1 MKFGA
6 DFETLL
12 ARFSEDTNKPLTIAV
27 SGGSD
32 SLALLWNT
40 HEWSARSGRQ
50 LQVFTVDHR
59 LRAESAS
66 EAEHVAGLC
75 EALGHFHMTLTWDT
89 PKKTQSAAREA
100 RYELICKAMQ
110 ASGGRVLLTGHTFD
124 DVFETAMIRRRR
136 GVRDASIAGPA
147 LAAPAPV
154 WPNGR
159 AITVIRPLIHA
170 TRSALRQFL
179 TERDCA
185 WIEDPSNESIQFERV
200 RVRKFLARHP
210 SLADLGRSF
219 VQVQQKQRATR
230 DASLGKHLS
239 QVEVHADG
247 TIEVHQSPMTAR
259 AMALLA
265 RCASGTASEPRL
277 GAVRDMLSS
286 LTRPG
291 QRQTLGGA
299 WSQKTPT
306 GLLIGR
312 DPGATNLKTDHELFD
327 GRFER
332 KPGAGLPQPAEQT
345 FLVRHAS
352 PPDSDWREIVSDR
365 ISHLALCLQTP
376 LLNPVES

>member
-1 MKFGA
+1 MKFEA

-12 ARFSEDTNKPLTIAV
+12 ARFSEDSSQPITIAV

-32 SLALLWNT
+32 SLALLWLS

-50 LQVFTVDHR
+50 LQVFTVDHG
-59 LRAESAS
+59 LRAESAG
-66 EAEHVAGLC
+66 EAQHVASLC
-75 EALGHFHMTLTWDT
+75 EALGHAHKTLTWDT
-89 PKKTQSAAREA
+89 PKKTQNAARQA
-100 RYELICKAMQ
+100 RYGLICKAMQ
-110 ASGGRVLLTGHTFD
+110 SSGGRVLLTGHTLD
-124 DVFETAMIRRRR
+124 DVLETAMIRRRR
-136 GVRDASIAGPA
+136 GVRDASIAGPT

-154 WPNGR
+154 WPDGR
-159 AITVIRPLIHA
+159 AITVIRSLIHE
-170 TRSALRQFL
+170 TRSALRRFL
-179 TERDCA
+179 TERDCT
-185 WIEDPSNESIQFERV
+185 WIEDPSNDSTEFERV
-200 RVRKFLARHP
+200 RVRQFLARHP
-210 SLADLGRSF
+210 DLADLGRSF
-219 VQVQQKQRATR
+219 VQAQQKQRATQ
-230 DASLGKHLS
+230 DASLGKCLS

-299 WSQKTPT
+299 WVQKTQT
-306 GLLIGR
+306 GFLIGR

-332 KPGAGLPQPAEQT
+332 KAGAGLPQPAEQT

-352 PPDSDWREIVSDR
+352 PPDSNWREIVSDR